1 MEQKQLREKKNIHR
15 NIKHNYFFHVPS
27 CYHAYHSGLLYYSSC
42 CFTQFSS
49 TEAIKKDVYLFVSSV
64 FLLLRKNN

>member
-1 MEQKQLREKKNIHR
+1 MEQKQLREKKNIHK

-27 CYHAYHSGLLYYSSC
+27 CYHAYHSGILYYSSC

-64 FLLLRKNN
+64 FLLLGKNN